1 MYPFSTPKC
10 KLKTKIYHP
19 NINEE
24 GRISTGHCVCCES
37 CAKNTWSPALTIK
50 HMIEEVIAI
59 ITEPNPDEPLMV
71 EIAKEMKKDKK
82 SF

>member
-1 MYPFSTPKC
+1 
-10 KLKTKIYHP
+10 
-19 NINEE
+19 
-24 GRISTGHCVCCES
+24 
-37 CAKNTWSPALTIK
+37 
-50 HMIEEVIAI
+50 MIEEVIAI